1 MHTTD
6 IDFIFSIPLA
16 WEAHD
21 LAQQQQQQTSTHQAK
36 QVYLRTLAM
45 YAVKYYLDCMN
56 IDAEYGD
63 VISSPALFE
72 LSHAA
77 EVYLPGIGS
86 LECLPILLGASVVEV
101 SPEVW
106 SDRIAYIA
114 VQLDESLQT
123 AKIVG
128 YVETIATEQVPLQK
142 FQQNSLE
149 DLLIYLDQ
157 QRHLQIQ
164 PQSNQQ
170 LPTQLSQW
178 FQNIFQQDWQNLNI
192 LLSPAKL
199 AYRNHRLSSAMGLK
213 VFDLHRADEQVE
225 VSLGLTPLDTSEL
238 DVWVGVYP
246 TGAQT
251 HLPADLQLVILN
263 ESGDPVMQ
271 AQAMSTENIQLQFSG
286 EPGEHFSV
294 RLTLGDI
301 SVTEPFV
308 I

>member
-1 MHTTD
+1 MHSTD
-6 IDFIFSIPLA
+6 IDFAFSIPLA
-16 WEAHD
+16 WDAHD
-21 LAQQQQQQTSTHQAK
+21 LAKQNHQQTSTHQAK

-45 YAVKYYLDCMN
+45 YAVKYYLDCMS
-56 IDAEYGD
+56 IEAEYGD
-63 VISSPALFE
+63 GISSPAWFE

-77 EVYLPGIGS
+77 EVYLPGFGS
-86 LECLPILLGASVVEV
+86 LECLPILPEASMVEV

-114 VQLDESLQT
+114 VQLDASLQT
-123 AKIVG
+123 AKIIG
-128 YVETIATEQVPLQK
+128 YVETVATEQVPLQK

-157 QRHLQIQ
+157 LQHAPIRQ
-164 PQSNQQ
+164 PSSQPV
-170 LPTQLSQW
+170 PTQLSQW
-178 FQNIFQQDWQNLNI
+178 FQNIFQQGWQDLNT
-192 LLSPAKL
+192 LLTPAKF

-213 VFDLHRADEQVE
+213 VFDLHRAAEQVE
-225 VSLGLTPLDTSEL
+225 VSLGLTPLNTSEL

-246 TGAQT
+246 TGTQT
-251 HLPADLQLVILN
+251 HLPVDLQLVILN
-263 ESGDPVMQ
+263 ELGDPVMQ

-286 EPGEHFSV
+286 EPGEHFSI

>member
-1 MHTTD
+1 MYPTD
-6 IDFIFSIPLA
+6 SIFSIPLA

-21 LAQQQQQQTSTHQAK
+21 LAKQNHQKTSTHQAK

-45 YAVKYYLDCMN
+45 YAVKYYLDCMS
-56 IDAEYGD
+56 IEAEYED
-63 VISSPALFE
+63 RISSHALFE

-77 EVYLPGIGS
+77 EVYLPGLGS
-86 LECLPILLGASVVEV
+86 LECLPILSEASVVEV
-101 SPEVW
+101 PPEVW

-123 AKIVG
+123 AKIIG
-128 YVETIATEQVPLQK
+128 YVKTVATEHVPLQQ

-157 QRHLQIQ
+157 LRHPQIQ
-164 PQSNQQ
+164 QASQQ
-170 LPTQLSQW
+170 IPTQLSQW
-178 FQNIFQQDWQNLNI
+178 FQNIFQQDWQNLNT
-192 LLSPAKL
+192 LLTPAKL

-246 TGAQT
+246 TGTQT

-263 ESGDPVMQ
+263 EMGDPVIQ

-294 RLTLGDI
+294 RLMLGDI

>member
-6 IDFIFSIPLA
+6 IDFSFSIPLA

-21 LAQQQQQQTSTHQAK
+21 LANHKQQQTSAHQAK

-45 YAVKYYLDCMN
+45 YAVKYYLDCMD
-56 IDAEYGD
+56 IEAEYGD
-63 VISSPALFE
+63 GISSPALFE

-77 EVYLPGIGS
+77 EVYLPGVGS
-86 LECLPILLGASVVEV
+86 LECLPILSEASVAEV

-106 SDRIAYIA
+106 SDRLAYIA
-114 VQLDESLQT
+114 VELDASLQT

-128 YVETIATEQVPLQK
+128 YVETVATEHVPLQK
-142 FQQNSLE
+142 FQQHSLE
-149 DLLIYLDQ
+149 ELLIYLDQ
-157 QRHLQIQ
+157 QRHPQIQ
-164 PQSNQQ
+164 QQ
-170 LPTQLSQW
+170 ASQQIPTQLSQW
-178 FQNIFQQDWQNLNI
+178 FQNIFQQDWQNLNT
-192 LLSPAKL
+192 LLTPAKL
-199 AYRNHRLSSAMGLK
+199 AYRNHRLSAAMGLK
-213 VFDLHRADEQVE
+213 VFDLHRAEEQVE

-263 ESGDPVMQ
+263 ELGDPVMQ